1 MSAVGKVLSIN
12 ISSKRGEKKVPIK
25 EAVINKYGIE
35 GDGHSGKWHRQVSI
49 LSYERIKEV
58 NKKGIN
64 AGPGDFAENLTTQGI
79 DLKKLKIGDTIII
92 GDKDD
97 IANLSKAYKDNN
109 IIRNSA
115 NANKKKIAQ
124 LKENNLKFKEDNFKN
139 FNNLEGYKDEV
150 VLEVTQIGKKYTEVS
165 RAYYIPGLPKEGI
178 FCRVLKPGKIK
189 TEDNILAVK

>member
-1 MSAVGKVLSIN
+1 MGAVGKVVSIN

-25 EAVINKYGIE
+25 EAVIDKYGIE
-35 GDGHSGKWHRQVSI
+35 GDGHSGKWHRQVSL
-49 LSYERIKEV
+49 LSYERIQEV

-79 DLKKLKIGDTIII
+79 DLKKLKIGDIIII
-92 GDKDD
+92 GGKDN
-97 IANLSKAYKDNN
+97 IANLSKAFKSNK
-109 IIRNSA
+109 IIKNSA
-115 NANKKKIAQ
+115 NKKMITQ
-124 LKENNLKFKEDNFKN
+124 LKEDNSKFKEAGFKNFKN
-139 FNNLEGYKDEV
+139 LESYKDEV
-150 VLEVTQIGKKYTEVS
+150 VLEVTQIGKKYTEAI